1 VVTLELDQKHA
12 DVARANLQRAG
23 VSDRVEIVVGPALE
37 TLESIEG
44 PFDLVFIDADKD
56 NYAGYF
62 EHSVRLS
69 RPGTVIVADNVV
81 REGEVIN
88 PDNDDPRIRG
98 MRRFNEL
105 VAAEPRVSATQI
117 QTVGAKG
124 YDGFAL
130 ILVLE

>member
-1 VVTLELDQKHA
+1 
-12 DVARANLQRAG
+12 
-23 VSDRVEIVVGPALE
+23 
-37 TLESIEG
+37 
-44 PFDLVFIDADKD
+44 
-56 NYAGYF
+56 
-62 EHSVRLS
+62 VRLS